1 VHIQEKTAMNIGRS
15 LGTAA
20 LAAALVLPFTAG
32 AQQWP
37 AKPVRLIVPFE
48 TGGGTDIQARLLAK
62 SFFTSTGKTF
72 VVDNR
77 SGAGGLIGAQATVDA
92 IPNGYTLLFTTA
104 TIAINPTLMG
114 KRMKFSPVNDLAPV
128 SLISSSPLILVV
140 SQKVPAK
147 TVKELIEYA
156 RNHPGKVNVG
166 VNTPGSTSHLSAEM
180 LNQLTKIDAAIIP
193 YKGGGPSMA
202 AVISGEVQF
211 LFATAPTAAP
221 QLQSGRI
228 RALAV
233 TTAKQSPAF
242 PDLPTMSSVIPG
254 FESDN
259 WYAMF
264 FPRKTP
270 KEIVARM
277 NAEIRKALSN
287 EEVRTFFRRE
297 GLDPVAGSPEEL
309 TAHLQK
315 EIDRY
320 AKVIKAGNITVQ

>member
-1 VHIQEKTAMNIGRS
+1 MNIGQ
-15 LGTAA
+15 LCGTAV
-20 LAAALVLPFTAG
+20 LAVTAVVLPLTAN
-32 AQQWP
+32 AQTWP

-48 TGGGTDIQARLLAK
+48 TGGGTDIQARLLAQ
-62 SFFTSTGKTF
+62 SFQASTGKSF

-77 SGAGGLIGAQATVDA
+77 SGGGGLIGAQITVGARPD
-92 IPNGYTLLFTTA
+92 GLTLLFTTA
-104 TIAINPTLMG
+104 TIAVNTTLMS
-114 KRMKFSPVNDLAPV
+114 KSMKFSAVNDLEPV
-128 SLISSSPLILVV
+128 SLVSSSPLILVIN
-140 SQKVPAK
+140 QKVPVK

-156 RNHPGKVNVG
+156 RSNPTKVNAG

-180 LNQLTKIDAAIIP
+180 LKQLAKIDPAIIP

-202 AVISGEVQF
+202 AVVSGEVQF

-221 QLQSGRI
+221 QLKSGRI

-233 TTAKQSPAF
+233 TTANKSPAF
-242 PDLPTMSSVIPG
+242 PDVPTMNSVIPG

-264 FPRKTP
+264 FPKKTP

-277 NAEIRKALSN
+277 NAEIKKALSN
-287 EEVRTFFRRE
+287 EKVRAFYQSE
-297 GLDPVAGSPEEL
+297 GLEPVGGSPEEL
-309 TAHLQK
+309 AVHLRK

>member
-1 VHIQEKTAMNIGRS
+1 MNIGR
-15 LGTAA
+15 LFGTAA
-20 LAAALVLPFTAG
+20 LVAAALVLPLTAG
-32 AQQWP
+32 AQKWP
-37 AKPVRLIVPFE
+37 VKPVRLIVPFE
-48 TGGGTDIQARLLAK
+48 TGGGTDIQARLLAR
-62 SFFTSTGKTF
+62 SFQASTGKSF

-77 SGAGGLIGAQATVDA
+77 SGAGGLIGAQVTVDA
-92 IPNGYTLLFTTA
+92 VPNGYTLLFTTA
-104 TIAINPTLMG
+104 TIAVNTTLMG
-114 KRMKFSPVNDLAPV
+114 KRMKFSAVNDLEPV
-128 SLISSSPLILVV
+128 SLISSSPLILVIN
-140 SQKVPAK
+140 QKVPVK

-156 RNHPGKVNVG
+156 RNNPGKVNAG

-202 AVISGEVQF
+202 AVVSGEVQF

-221 QLQSGRI
+221 QLKSGRI

-233 TTAKQSPAF
+233 TTAKKSPAF
-242 PDLPTMSSVIPG
+242 PDLPTMDSVIPG

-264 FPRKTP
+264 FPKKTP

-277 NAEIRKALSN
+277 NAEIKKALSN
-287 EEVRTFFRRE
+287 EKVRGFYQSE
-297 GLDPVAGSPEEL
+297 GLEPVGSSPEEL
-309 TAHLQK
+309 ASHLRK

>member
-1 VHIQEKTAMNIGRS
+1 MNIGRWF
-15 LGTAA
+15 GTPA
-20 LAAALVLPFTAG
+20 LAAAALVLPFTAG

-37 AKPVRLIVPFE
+37 TKPVRLIVPFE
-48 TGGGTDIQARLLAK
+48 TGGGTDIQARLLAQ
-62 SFFTSTGKTF
+62 SFQASTGKSF

-77 SGAGGLIGAQATVDA
+77 SGAGGLIGAQVTVDA
-92 IPNGYTLLFTTA
+92 LPNGQTLLFTTA
-104 TIAINPTLMG
+104 TIAVNTTLMG
-114 KRMKFSPVNDLAPV
+114 KRMKFSAVNDLEPV
-128 SLISSSPLILVV
+128 SLISSSPLVLVIN
-140 SQKVPAK
+140 QKVPAK

-156 RNHPGKVNVG
+156 RNNPGKASVG

-180 LNQLTKIDAAIIP
+180 LNQLAKIDAAIIP

-202 AVISGEVQF
+202 AVVSGEVQF

-221 QLQSGRI
+221 QLKSGRI

-233 TTAKQSPAF
+233 TTAKKSSAF
-242 PDLPTMSSVIPG
+242 PDLPTMNSVIPG

-277 NAEIRKALSN
+277 NAEIKKALNN
-287 EEVRTFFRRE
+287 EKVRGFYQSE
-297 GLDPVAGSPEEL
+297 GLEPVGSSPEEL
-309 TAHLQK
+309 AAHLRK

-320 AKVIKAGNITVQ
+320 AKVIKAGNVTVQ

>member
-1 VHIQEKTAMNIGRS
+1 MNIGRS
-15 LGTAA
+15 VWTAA

-37 AKPVRLIVPFE
+37 AKAVRVIVPFE
-48 TGGGTDIQARLLAK
+48 TGGGTDIQARLLTKNFQA
-62 SFFTSTGKTF
+62 STGKPF

-77 SGAGGLIGAQATVDA
+77 SGAGGLIGAQVTVDA
-92 IPNGYTLLFTTA
+92 APNGYTLLFTTA
-104 TIAINPTLMG
+104 TIAVNTTLMS
-114 KRMKFSPVNDLAPV
+114 KSMKFSAVNDLQPI
-128 SLISSSPLILVV
+128 SLISSSPLVLVV
-140 SQKVPAK
+140 NPKVPAK
-147 TVKELIEYA
+147 TVNELINYA
-156 RNHPGKVNVG
+156 RSNPGKVSVG

-180 LNQLTKIDAAIIP
+180 LNQLAKLDSAIIP
-193 YKGGGPSMA
+193 YKGGGQSIA

-221 QLQSGRI
+221 QLKAGRI

-233 TTAKQSPAF
+233 TTGKKSPAF
-242 PDLPTMSSVIPG
+242 PDLPTMSSVMPG

-264 FPRKTP
+264 FPKNTP
-270 KEIVARM
+270 RPIVDRM
-277 NAEIRKALSN
+277 NAEIRKALGS
-287 EEVRTFFRRE
+287 EEVRAFYARE
-297 GLDPVAGSPEEL
+297 GLEPVGGSPEEL

-320 AKVIKAGNITVQ
+320 AKVIKASNLTVQ